1 MKFTVAQI
9 AQVVGGTVEGD
20 PAATVASLAKI
31 EEAGPGA
38 LAFLANAKYEHF
50 LYTTQATA
58 VIVSPELVL
67 RQPVAAALVRVA
79 DPYSGFTKLL
89 GFYQQ
94 ATRFGRRGVEQPSF
108 IGASSTIGEGHY
120 RGAFSYVGEDCVLGE
135 NVLIFPHAYIGDR
148 VRIGANSI
156 IHAGAKVY
164 ADTIIGQRCVIK
176 AGAVVGTDGFGFAP
190 QPDGSYKAIPQIG
203 NVVLEDDVSV
213 GANTTVDCATMGS
226 TLVRRGTK
234 LDNLVQIAHNVE
246 IGRHTVL
253 AAQTGI
259 SGSCKIGD
267 YCVLAGQVG
276 LVGHISL
283 ANRTTL
289 GAQSGLV
296 KSVREEGQVLQGYP
310 AFNLRANQRA
320 AVVYRRLPELEQR
333 VAALE
338 KNQPAP
344 DKA

>member
-20 PAATVASLAKI
+20 AEATVSSLAKI

-38 LAFLANAKYEHF
+38 LAFLANAKYEPF
-50 LYTTQATA
+50 LYSTGATA
-58 VIVSPELVL
+58 VIVSPELPL
-67 RQPVAAALVRVA
+67 RQAVAAALVRVA
-79 DPYSGFTKLL
+79 DPYSAFTKLL
-89 GFYQQ
+89 EFYAQ
-94 ATRFGRRGVEQPSF
+94 ATRMGKRGVEQPSF
-108 IGASSTIGEGHY
+108 MGESSTIGGGHY
-120 RGAFSYVGEDCVLGE
+120 RGAFSYVGDNCVLGE

-148 VRIGANSI
+148 VRIGDNSV
-156 IHAGAKVY
+156 IHAGAKIY
-164 ADTIIGQRCVIK
+164 ADTVIGQRCVIK

-190 QPDGSYKAIPQIG
+190 QADGSYRAIPQIG
-203 NVVLEDDVSV
+203 NVVLEDDVSI

-226 TLVRRGTK
+226 TLIRRGTK
-234 LDNLVQIAHNVE
+234 IDNLVQIAHNVE
-246 IGRHTVL
+246 VGQHTII
-253 AAQTGI
+253 AAQTGL
-259 SGSCKIGD
+259 SGSVKVGD

-283 ANRTTL
+283 ANHTTL
-289 GAQSGLV
+289 AAKTGLQ

-310 AFNLRANQRA
+310 AFLLRDNQRA

-338 KNQPAP
+338 KSASAP
-344 DKA
+344 DKP

>member
-1 MKFTVAQI
+1 MKFTVGQI

-20 PAATVASLAKI
+20 ATATVSSLAKI
-31 EEAGPGA
+31 EEAAAGA

-67 RQPVAAALVRVA
+67 RHPVAATLVRVA
-79 DPYSGFTKLL
+79 DPYSAFTKLL
-89 GFYQQ
+89 EFYAQ
-94 ATRFGRRGVEQPSF
+94 ATRMGKRGVEQPSF
-108 IGASSTIGEGHY
+108 LGENSTIGAGHY
-120 RGAFSYVGEDCVLGE
+120 RGAFSYVGEGCVLGE

-148 VRIGANSI
+148 VRIGANSVV
-156 IHAGAKVY
+156 HAGAKVY
-164 ADTIIGQRCVIK
+164 ADTVIGQRCVIK

-190 QPDGSYKAIPQIG
+190 QTDGSYKAIPQIG
-203 NVVLEDDVSV
+203 RVVLEDDVSI
-213 GANTTVDCATMGS
+213 GANATVDCATMGS
-226 TLVRRGTK
+226 TTIRQGTK
-234 LDNLVQIAHNVE
+234 IDNLVQIAHNVE
-246 IGRHTVL
+246 IGKHTVI
-253 AAQTGI
+253 AAQSGI
-259 SGSCKIGD
+259 SGSSKVGD

-276 LVGHISL
+276 LVGHIAL
-283 ANRTTL
+283 ANRTTV

-296 KSVREEGQVLQGYP
+296 KSVREEGQILQGYP

-338 KNQPAP
+338 KSQPAP